1 MSAQDAT
8 AARTRHL
15 ETLHAVVSAALAA
28 LYNDAL
34 RPGFEAEE
42 LGRALDA
49 ENAASKAVTR
59 AVNAEA
65 QRTSQPALEGV
76 AFGAQ
81 LLAATGE

>member
-15 ETLHAVVSAALAA
+15 ETLHAVVSAALACR
-28 LYNDAL
+28 YNGLL
-34 RPGFEAEE
+34 RPSFEADE
-42 LGRALDA
+42 LCRALDA
-49 ENAASKAVTR
+49 EAAASRAVTR

-65 QRTSQPALEGV
+65 QRASQPALEGV